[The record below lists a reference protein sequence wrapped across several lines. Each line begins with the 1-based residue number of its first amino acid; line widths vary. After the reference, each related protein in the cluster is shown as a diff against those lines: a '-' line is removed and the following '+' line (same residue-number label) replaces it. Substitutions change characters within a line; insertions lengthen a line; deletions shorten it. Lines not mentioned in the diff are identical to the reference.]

1 MCVEMDLS
9 NLDQINVF
17 CIIFYLLEKTNFPF
31 MHLCKHV
38 SYQLGH
44 ECVTEDCREAGW
56 EERLLHGGIF
66 HLNSE

>member
-44 ECVTEDCREAGW
+44 ECVTEDCREAG
-56 EERLLHGGIF
+56 
-66 HLNSE
+66 